1 MNIKKF
7 FSVKMLLTFAL
18 LMLFAGLPAAA
29 FSSEMRMMDVSDSTQ
44 CVPDTVPFYED
55 FEGCQA
61 TGYNVQGVVPDC
73 WKTKYAGTN
82 QGYRAH
88 VTNESYYSITGKSL
102 VVYSSTHASI
112 GSPSYAV
119 LPQFVND
126 LNGTILSFTA
136 RRPTTDAPDD
146 RFVLGYFDGGVD
158 TGVFVTLETYVLNTS
173 ATTYSLSLNGRN
185 IPRGAQL
192 AFRQEGGRGTFV
204 YATSIID
211 DVSIDFLPCAPV
223 SGVHVSEVMMTTAH
237 VAWTPG
243 AWESAWQVEYGESG
257 FTPGTGTVVT
267 VDTVCADLIGLNGE
281 TTYDVYVR
289 AACDP
294 ANLSDYSEAVSFY
307 TYCSVRGDTSFVE
320 VCDRYEWRDSVYT
333 ESGIY
338 YDTVPRAADAS
349 CDSIYTLQ
357 LTLHYSVYRFDT
369 LELCQNQLPYVWNDT
384 TFEVGS
390 ESGTFYFSDTTV
402 FGCDSTVELALVVY
416 SSYYEDRYDTICEN
430 DLPYQW
436 NDTLFLEGTSTGEY
450 VFNRRSEWG
459 CDSVVTLHLLVN
471 EAYEQLE
478 LLQIC
483 SHDLPVVWRD
493 TTFGEG
499 TESGVYTF
507 HRYSQHG
514 CDSIV
519 NLALYVT
526 ESDTVLKED
535 TICVSQ
541 LPYTWQDTTFEEGT
555 ATGYYLIGGNLSTGC
570 ESTLLHLVVGG
581 NEQDMNHPDTVR
593 VCQKDLPYVWHGNLG
608 DYTFGPNTT
617 RGRHRVTVSAGG
629 CTDVYYVF
637 VDVLESG
644 DKEYFDTVCSNEFP
658 YDNARYDTTFYAGTQ
673 SGTYYVTRPDGN
685 GCEKTTTIH
694 LTVNPSY
701 TVYDT
706 LTICRSELPY
716 KWVKWGTYWIQI
728 GSTTGDRTIYTG
740 QTRLGCDSAVYLH
753 LIVNESPR
761 EEESLILC
769 ENELPVVWRGHLIP
783 RGTTSQNM
791 VFNETS
797 VTGCDSTVT
806 LHLMVNPTYRQ
817 EEELTICSDE
827 LPYDWRDTT
836 FAEGTLGGTYL
847 FEKQSSKG
855 CDSTVVLHLTVN
867 PAKEE
872 TVTVDICRAE
882 LPYSWRDTT
891 FAAGTNSGTFTFHRH
906 TSKNCDSVVILTL
919 NIHES
924 YGANESLVVCE
935 NELPVVWRGNI
946 IPRGTLT
953 GNIIYREQ
961 TAFGCDSIVIL
972 SVVVNPAYHQYEE
985 LTICENDLPYE
996 WRDTVFE
1003 IGSRGGDFY
1012 FEKTSVNGCDS
1023 TVKLHL
1029 TVNPSYYYA
1038 EELTICEQEL
1048 PYSYRDTDFL
1058 VGTESGVYILHRQTV
1073 NGCDSIF
1080 TLSLTVN
1087 PTVYRSDELT
1097 LCESEL
1103 PYIYGDTVFGQGTQS
1118 GTFVFHRNARTGCDS
1133 IVTLELTINRQGYL
1147 QKSYEICSSELPF
1160 ETADTTFPTG
1170 TVSGIYHIIYS
1181 APNGCDSVVAVD
1193 LTVHPDYNELVLEE
1207 ICENDL
1213 PYEWRDTT
1221 FAVATHS
1228 GLYRFA
1234 RTTPFGCD
1242 SMVTLALIVHPSYE
1256 QEETAGVCA
1265 DGFPF
1270 SWRDT
1275 TFLAGTVGGDFVF
1288 YRHSVNGCDSVV
1300 TLHLVVNPVYNQ
1312 EESLRICQD
1321 ELPYVWRDVTFPEG
1335 TISGMHVFNRHSSTG
1350 CDSTVTL
1357 SLTVYPTSVQNYS
1370 LRICSADLPYY
1381 WDVTD
1386 TTFGVGTESG
1396 LYRFRYTN
1404 VLGCDSSVYLN
1415 LTVNPSYEILD
1426 TLELCQNELPY
1437 PYPFAPNHQ
1446 ISAGMSS
1453 GDYTYIRPIAAGC
1466 DTTIHLH
1473 LVIHPSYSQ
1482 QESAF
1487 VCENEFPFQWRDTTF
1502 MEGTVSDTYFF
1513 NRTSQFGCDSVVSLM
1528 LVVSPLP
1535 TVNIMTVPNG
1545 AVTMLI
1551 CQSNANTFEWSTG
1564 ETSNMIVVPSDSV
1577 ETYSVTVTNST
1588 TGCTNSASVGIGVGI
1603 QENETVLHDVIIYPN
1618 PTDGKVTVSAD
1629 GEMISEIRAYA
1640 LDGRMV
1646 KRVRVADTEAEL
1658 NFDTLAKGTY
1668 VLQIQLQQGDI
1679 VRRKLVVR

>member
-1 MNIKKF
+1 M
-7 FSVKMLLTFAL
+7 
-18 LMLFAGLPAAA
+18 
-29 FSSEMRMMDVSDSTQ
+29 
-44 CVPDTVPFYED
+44 
-55 FEGCQA
+55 
-61 TGYNVQGVVPDC
+61 
-73 WKTKYAGTN
+73 
-82 QGYRAH
+82 
-88 VTNESYYSITGKSL
+88 
-102 VVYSSTHASI
+102 
-112 GSPSYAV
+112 
-119 LPQFVND
+119 
-126 LNGTILSFTA
+126 
-136 RRPTTDAPDD
+136 
-146 RFVLGYFDGGVD
+146 D
-158 TGVFVTLETYVLNTS
+158 TGVFVALETYVLNTS

-192 AFRQEGGRGTFV
+192 AFRQEGGSNTSFF
-204 YATSIID
+204 ATSIID
-211 DVSIDFLPCAPV
+211 EVALDFLPCAPV
-223 SGVHVSEVMMTTAH
+223 SGVQVSEVMMTTAH

-243 AWESAWQVEYGESG
+243 AWETAWQVEYGESG
-257 FTPGTGTVVT
+257 FTPGAGTVVT
-267 VDTVCADLIGLNGE
+267 VDTVCADLIGLAGE
-281 TTYDVYVR
+281 TAYDVYVR
-289 AACDP
+289 AMCDP
-294 ANLSDYSEAVSFY
+294 ANPSDYSGAVSFY

-333 ESGIY
+333 ESGTY
-338 YDTVPRAADAS
+338 FDTVPRAADAS

-357 LTLHYSVYRFDT
+357 LTVHYAVYRFDT
-369 LELCQNQLPYVWNDT
+369 LELCQNRLPYTWNDT

-402 FGCDSTVELALVVY
+402 FGCDSTVELSLVVY

-430 DLPYQW
+430 ELPYPW
-436 NDTLFLEGTSTGEY
+436 SDTLFLEGTSTGDY
-450 VFNRRSEWG
+450 VFNRHSEWG

-471 EAYEQLE
+471 ESYDQLE

-499 TESGVYTF
+499 TESGVFTF

-519 NLALYVT
+519 TLALYVT
-526 ESDTVLKED
+526 ESDTIVKED

-541 LPYTWQDTTFEEGT
+541 LPYTWQDTTFEAGT

-581 NEQDMNHPDTVR
+581 IEQDMDHPDTVR
-593 VCQKDLPYVWHGNLG
+593 VCQKELPYVWHGNLG
-608 DYTFGPNTT
+608 DYTFGTNTT

-629 CTDVYYVF
+629 CTDIYYVF
-637 VDVLESG
+637 VDLLPNSDVEVP
-644 DKEYFDTVCSNEFP
+644 ETICSSQLPFTK
-658 YDNARYDTTFYAGTQ
+658 YDTTFLAGTQ

-701 TVYDT
+701 VIYDT
-706 LTICRSELPY
+706 LVLCRNELPY
-716 KWVKWGTYWIQI
+716 RWREWIQL
-728 GSTTGDRTIYTG
+728 GMTTGDYTYNRT
-740 QTRLGCDSAVYLH
+740 TRLGCDSTVYLH
-753 LIVNESPR
+753 LVVNPVYSES
-761 EEESLILC
+761 ESLTVC

-783 RGTTSQNM
+783 RGTTSQ
-791 VFNETS
+791 VLVYEEQT

-806 LHLMVNPTYRQ
+806 LHLTVNPTYRQ
-817 EEELTICSDE
+817 EEQQTICSGD
-827 LPYDWRDTT
+827 LPFTWRDTT

-867 PAKEE
+867 PSKEE
-872 TVTVDICRAE
+872 TVTEDICRAE
-882 LPYSWRDTT
+882 LPFTWRDTT
-891 FAAGTNSGTFTFHRH
+891 FAEGTNSGTFTFHRR
-906 TSKNCDSVVILTL
+906 TAKNCDSVVTLTL

-946 IPRGTLT
+946 IPRGTRT

-961 TAFGCDSIVIL
+961 TVFGCDSIVIL
-972 SVVVNPAYHQYEE
+972 SVVVNPAYHQNEE

-1012 FEKTSVNGCDS
+1012 FEKNSVNGCDS
-1023 TVKLHL
+1023 VVKLHL
-1029 TVNPSYYYA
+1029 VVNPSYYYE

-1048 PYSYRDTDFL
+1048 PYSYRDTNFL
-1058 VGTESGVYILHRQTV
+1058 VGTESGTYTLRRQTI
-1073 NGCDSIF
+1073 NGCDSVF

-1087 PTVYRSDELT
+1087 PTVLRSDELA

-1118 GTFVFHRNARTGCDS
+1118 GTFVFRRTAHTGCDS
-1133 IVTLELTINRQGYL
+1133 IVTLALTINTQGYQ
-1147 QKSYEICSSELPF
+1147 QKSYEICSAELPY
-1160 ETADTTFPTG
+1160 ETADTTFPVG
-1170 TVSGIYHIIYS
+1170 TLSGTYNIIYGT
-1181 APNGCDSVVAVD
+1181 PNGCDSVVSIA
-1193 LTVHPDYNELVLEE
+1193 LTVHPDYNEVVSEE

-1213 PYEWRDTT
+1213 PYMWRDTT
-1221 FAVATHS
+1221 FAEGTRS

-1242 SMVTLALIVHPSYE
+1242 SSVTLALIVHPSYE
-1256 QEETAGVCA
+1256 QEETADVCA
-1265 DGFPF
+1265 NGFPYE
-1270 SWRDT
+1270 WRDT
-1275 TFLAGTVGGDFVF
+1275 TFLAGTESGYFVF

-1300 TLHLVVNPVYNQ
+1300 TLHLEVNPIYNQ
-1312 EESLRICQD
+1312 EESLEICQD
-1321 ELPYVWRDVTFPEG
+1321 ELPYVWRDITFPEG
-1335 TISGMHVFNRHSSTG
+1335 TISGTHTYHRQSASG

-1396 LYRFRYTN
+1396 QYRFRYTN

-1426 TLELCQNELPY
+1426 TLTLCQNELPY
-1437 PYPFAPNHQ
+1437 PYPFAPNHY
-1446 ISAGMSS
+1446 ISANMSS
-1453 GDYTYIRPIAAGC
+1453 GDYTYTRPIAAGC
-1466 DTTIHLH
+1466 DTTIYLH

-1487 VCENEFPFQWRDTTF
+1487 VCESEFPYQWRDTTF
-1502 MEGTVSDTYFF
+1502 MEGTVSGTYYF

-1577 ETYSVTVTNST
+1577 ETYSVTVTNAS

-1603 QENETVLHDVIIYPN
+1603 QESVETAHNVIVYPN
-1618 PTDGKVTVSAD
+1618 PTDGKVTVNAD
-1629 GEMISEIRAYA
+1629 GEMISEIRAYS
-1640 LDGRMV
+1640 LDGRML
-1646 KRVRVADTEAEL
+1646 KRIRVEDTEVEL

-1668 VLQIQLQQGDI
+1668 LLQIQLRQGDI
-1679 VRRKLVVR
+1679 VRRKLIVM